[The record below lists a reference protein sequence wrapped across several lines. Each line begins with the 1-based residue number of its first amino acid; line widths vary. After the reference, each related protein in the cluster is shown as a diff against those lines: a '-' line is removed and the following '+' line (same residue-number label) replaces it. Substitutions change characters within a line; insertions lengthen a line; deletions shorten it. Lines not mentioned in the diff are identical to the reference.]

1 MRILPGYLV
10 KLHVAPFAFTLTALT
25 SLLLLNQIAK
35 RFESLVG
42 KGLHW
47 TVMVEFFALTIPFL
61 LAMTIPMTVLVT
73 VLYTFSRLAAD
84 QEITALKSAGVSTG
98 QMMRPV
104 LGAAILVAAGS
115 FLIGDQL
122 VPRTNHRL
130 RTLMTD
136 IDRKKPVFAIREQ
149 VINEVRRNKIFLR
162 AARVDAAT
170 HRIIDVTIWD
180 LTHNRNRIIYADSGE
195 MAFDE
200 TRADLYVTLFDGVM
214 REIDR
219 TDPSVFEQV
228 EFETNVIL
236 VADVGNELSRTI
248 SDNFRGDREMGV
260 CALGE
265 VIRQAEREAA
275 LTGRQLE
282 ALRSNFLRQLVGLS
296 TIAADS
302 LFPLAE
308 ATGYCLNIEPLFTS
322 MLPTPLAAREPQ
334 DSLVR
339 DRQSRRF
346 TPTPTRTYA
355 AGTVPSIPQSRIRSL
370 DTRNRQARIRA
381 ARNMI
386 EMHKKYALA
395 IACIVFVIIGVP
407 IALKFPRGGV
417 DLVIGVS
424 IVIFGIYYVGLIA
437 GEALG
442 DRLTVPPQFAM
453 WFANA
458 VFTATGLLLLIRLRN
473 AATPRSQSRTL
484 RNLFTRKRASI

>member
-1 MRILPGYLV
+1 MRILPRYLI

-25 SLLLLNQIAK
+25 SLLLINQIAK

-84 QEITALKSAGVSTG
+84 HEITALKSAGVSTS

-104 LGAAILVAAGS
+104 LGAAILVAAAS
-115 FLIGDQL
+115 FLVGDQL

-136 IDRKKPVFAIREQ
+136 IERKKPVFAIREQ

-162 AARVDAAT
+162 AARIDAAT
-170 HRIIDVTIWD
+170 HRLRDVTIWD
-180 LTHNRNRIIYADSGE
+180 LTHDRKRIIYADSGE

-200 TRADLYVTLFDGVM
+200 TQADLYVTLFDGVM

-219 TDPSVFEQV
+219 ADPSVFEQV
-228 EFETNVIL
+228 EFTTNVIL
-236 VADVGNELSRTI
+236 VADVGNELRRTI

-265 VIRQAEREAA
+265 VIRQAQRDVE
-275 LTGRQLE
+275 LTHKRLE
-282 ALRSNFLRQLVGLS
+282 AVRSNFLRQLVGLRP
-296 TIAADS
+296 IVADS
-302 LFPLAE
+302 SVSLAE
-308 ATGYCLNIEPLFTS
+308 PSGYCQNVEPLFTS
-322 MLPTPLAAREPQ
+322 ILATPLAAREPQ

-339 DRQSRRF
+339 ARQLRRF
-346 TPTPTRTYA
+346 DRDAPRSYATGTIPT
-355 AGTVPSIPQSRIRSL
+355 IPQREIRSL

-395 IACIVFVIIGVP
+395 VACIVFVIIGVP

-453 WFANA
+453 WFANG
-458 VFTATGLLLLIRLRN
+458 VFTATGLLLLLRMRS
-473 AATPRSQSRTL
+473 AATPRSHSRTL
-484 RNLFTRKRASI
+484 QNLFTRQRTPT